1 MLALQILIDGFAISS
16 LYALGATG
24 FTLIFGVSGVLNL
37 SHGAIMVVA
46 AVIAWWVSGTFTTNP
61 YLGALAG
68 VAFILAERRA
78 VAPMVPLALFRERVV
93 SLCVTIGFVVNA
105 AYYGVIFVLSLFFQR
120 ALGLSALDTG
130 LLFLPMSALV
140 SSANFASAKASAR
153 FGPRLPIWTGQLVA
167 AAGMLALCLLTTAS
181 TTDRY
186 LIAVLLIPVGVGL
199 GFAIPSM
206 TAMLLEALPVSKAG
220 LAAGVLNSG
229 RQAGGT
235 VAVAVL
241 GRLIAHSFTPGLR
254 DSLLIM
260 AALLAAGTVAGAALK
275 PTSRSGGSS

>member
-1 MLALQILIDGFAISS
+1 
-16 LYALGATG
+16 
-24 FTLIFGVSGVLNL
+24 
-37 SHGAIMVVA
+37 
-46 AVIAWWVSGTFTTNP
+46 
-61 YLGALAG
+61 
-68 VAFILAERRA
+68 
-78 VAPMVPLALFRERVV
+78 MVPLALFREPVV
-93 SLCVTIGFVVNA
+93 SLCVLIGFVVNA

-140 SSANFASAKASAR
+140 SSANLASARASAR
-153 FGPRLPIWTGQLVA
+153 FGPRLPIWTGQ
-167 AAGMLALCLLTTAS
+167 
-181 TTDRY
+181 

-260 AALLAAGTVAGAALK
+260 TVLLAAGTAAAAALNYRRK
-275 PTSRSGGSS
+275 PAPS